1 MRNKKYRDR
10 GVRAATSVYHPPLH
24 LSLLLVHHL
33 EVKSSWSP
41 WSASSASSPSTP
53 PQLAHC
59 PSPGGQFNIITI
71 TINVNII
78 ITILVQLVHYL
89 DANSP
94 SSSLAHCCAIFP
106 CYLGTYN
113 QRPNKQY
120 QRLSRWA
127 VNYTITITIII
138 LVRLVHHL
146 LLLQLLDQ
154 LLLRPHQRWSSHHL
168 DDHQWWGSVCSKH

>member
-24 LSLLLVHHL
+24 LSLLLVNSGH
-33 EVKSSWSP
+33 
-41 WSASSASSPSTP
+41 
-53 PQLAHC
+53 
-59 PSPGGQFNIITI
+59 GGQFNIITI

-168 DDHQWWGSVCSKH
+168 DDHQ